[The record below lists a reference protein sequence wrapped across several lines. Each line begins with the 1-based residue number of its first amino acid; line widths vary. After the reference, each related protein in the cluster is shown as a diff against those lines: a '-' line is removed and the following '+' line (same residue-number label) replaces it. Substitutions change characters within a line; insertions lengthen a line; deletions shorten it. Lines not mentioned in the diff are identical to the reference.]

1 MLFQSKYLVIL
12 LLLIYPGFLFCSQGT
27 SGKTFL
33 IGFSQ
38 CTTSDEWRKS
48 MDQEIQNELLYYP
61 GLELIIRDAAN
72 NSSKQVQDIRELVAE
87 GIDLLIVSPNES
99 QPLTTIVGEVYR
111 KGIPVIVIDRRI
123 ESQDYTAFI
132 GANNVQIGREAGR
145 YAVKLLGGKG
155 RIAEIWGLKGSSP
168 AKDRHKGFIEEISKF
183 PGIEIVQ
190 SLSGE
195 WEYKGGSKVME
206 EMLVAGTNFDLVFA
220 HNDFMAL
227 GAYDAYLKKSGKKDI
242 YFIGVDGL
250 PGSKGG
256 GQAVMDGKLDAT
268 LLYPT
273 GGRFAVSLAWD
284 ILNHKPYQKEN
295 ELNTLVIDST
305 NIRALKYQTDE
316 IVDLHRR
323 IVSSRQILD
332 QQVKKFYSQQFW
344 LIVAIGS
351 LFIVMVLV
359 ILLFRAFRNK
369 ARANQILES
378 QKREITLKNE
388 ELIRISRELEE
399 ATRAKLV
406 FFTNISHEFR
416 TPLTLIIGPLENMLH
431 SGNLPGEHRNQLE
444 MMLRNAHRLLRLI
457 NQLMDLRKIDNEKMH
472 LHAANAAIVHFIHD
486 VKLAFDELAQQKKI
500 RFTLESGMDD
510 QFLYFDKDKMDK
522 ILFNLLSNAFKFTP
536 RGGSIGI
543 YVQKTRHLFGREE
556 KEAVEIEIR
565 DSGPG
570 IDEKHLG
577 RIFERFYQG
586 EQSERNTHPGTGI
599 GLPLTKDFIELHRG
613 DIAVKSAPGEGA
625 SFFIYL
631 QTGREHLEEED
642 ITSRDMDYE
651 LPDRNILS
659 LPDEDTI
666 EFADDNKTEDIYHDR
681 PLLLIIEDNT
691 DVASF
696 IGSSLKEDY
705 RVMTASNGMEGF
717 EKMYLDEPDLIICD
731 VMMPVMDGL
740 EFARRLKSDI
750 RTCHIPLILL
760 TALSSHNQK
769 IEGLETGADSYIAK
783 PFNSRHLQVRVRQLI
798 EGRQKIRKHYQQ
810 DVLAQFVAESKIS
823 QLDAGFLKKC
833 SQIIENH
840 ITDPEYGVEQLS
852 VEVGLSRVHVYRKI
866 KHLTG
871 LSVSEFIRNY
881 RLKKAAELLTS
892 SGHSVAEIAYETGFS
907 SPSYFSKC
915 FRELYNLTPSE
926 FVQMKGR

>member
-1 MLFQSKYLVIL
+1 M
-12 LLLIYPGFLFCSQGT
+12 YPGFLFCSQGT

-38 CTTSDEWRKS
+38 CTTSDEWRKT

-61 GLELIIRDAAN
+61 GLELIMRDAAR
-72 NSSKQVQDIRELVAE
+72 NSNKQVQDIRDLVSE

-99 QPLTTIVGEVYR
+99 QPLTAIVGEVYR

-206 EMLVAGTNFDLVFA
+206 EMLVAGTDFNLVFA

-250 PGSKGG
+250 PGSTGG

-457 NQLMDLRKIDNEKMH
+457 NQLMDLRKIDNEKMQ
-472 LHAANAAIVHFIHD
+472 LHAMNGAIIHFIRE

-500 RFTLESGMDD
+500 QFTLESGFDE
-510 QFLYFDKDKMDK
+510 QYLYFDKDKMDK

-543 YVQKTRHLFGREE
+543 YVNKTVHSFGE
-556 KEAVEIEIR
+556 KENEAIEIEIR

-586 EQSERNTHPGTGI
+586 DQAEGASNPGTGI
-599 GLPLTKDFIELHRG
+599 GLPLTRDFIELHKG
-613 DIAVKSAPGEGA
+613 KIEVKSKPGEGA
-625 SFFIYL
+625 SFFVYL
-631 QTGREHLEEED
+631 QTGNEHLEKDD
-642 ITSRDMDYE
+642 ITTADIEYE
-651 LPDRNILS
+651 RPDRNIVS
-659 LPDEDTI
+659 LPDLESEEHPSQETR
-666 EFADDNKTEDIYHDR
+666 KEDIYHDR
-681 PLLLIIEDNT
+681 PLLLIIEDNA

-696 IGSSLKEDY
+696 IGTSLKEDF
-705 RVMTASNGMEGF
+705 RIMTASNGMEGF

-760 TALSSHNQK
+760 TALSSHEQK
-769 IEGLETGADSYIAK
+769 IDGLETGADSYIAK

-810 DVLAQFVAESKIS
+810 DVLTQFVNDSRISK
-823 QLDAGFLKKC
+823 LDAGFLKKC
-833 SQIIENH
+833 GQIIEDH
-840 ITDPEYGVEQLS
+840 LTDPEYGVEQLGAD
-852 VEVGLSRVHVYRKI
+852 VGLSRVHVYRKI